1 MRILNAEAT
10 ADLLP
15 YERLIP
21 AVRQAMLDLHAGLIH
36 ASPRTVL
43 PLPEGGTYLAMP
55 CTDARYAVTKLVA
68 VTPANRERGQPTIQG
83 RVVVSEAGTGT
94 PLIILDGIVVTARR
108 TAAVTLLGI
117 ETLLGR
123 APESVVMVGTGAQA
137 LTHALAMGERWPGVQ
152 LRCVGRGRAQSMAFA
167 ASLAAQ
173 GLNARV
179 LAIEQALED
188 AAVVVT
194 ATTSLTSVLPDEI
207 PPDTLIVGL
216 GSFTPQMAELPAKQ
230 IRQRQ
235 VWVDDLEGARH
246 EAGDLLQAGVDWSR
260 VHTLAEALSN
270 NVLPRMPM
278 LLKTVGHAA
287 WDLAAV
293 RTALVD

>member
-15 YERLIP
+15 FDRLIP
-21 AVRQAMLDLHAGLIH
+21 AVAQAMLDLRAGLIH
-36 ASPRTVL
+36 ASSRTVL
-43 PLPEGGTYLAMP
+43 PLPDGGSYLAMP
-55 CTDARYAVTKLVA
+55 CTDSRFAVTKLVA

-83 RVVVSEAGTGT
+83 RVVVSEAGSGT

-117 ETLLGR
+117 ETLLGHGP
-123 APESVVMVGTGAQA
+123 ASIVLVGTGAQA
-137 LTHALAMGERWPGVQ
+137 MTHALAMGERWPGVQ
-152 LRCVGRGRAQSMAFA
+152 LRCVGRGRAQSSAFA
-167 ASLAAQ
+167 AALTAQ

-179 LAIEQALED
+179 LPLEQALEG
-188 AAVVVT
+188 AAAAVT
-194 ATTSLTSVLPDEI
+194 ATTSLTAVLPDDVD
-207 PPDTLIVGL
+207 PATLMVGL

-230 IRQRQ
+230 VQQRQ
-235 VWVDDLEGARH
+235 VWVDELDGARH
-246 EAGDLLQAGVDWSR
+246 EAGDLLQAGVDWTR

-270 NVLPRMPM
+270 SALPRAPM

-293 RTALVD
+293 RTALLD